1 MLFLIS
7 IRSFFLTFCVSRYII
22 MYVLNTARAI
32 KKMSVNELID
42 FIFEKYYKRI
52 WFSCYYSMKLLKK
65 RFIVAYKQIN
75 WKNAWSSLCWQTLS
89 IIYKKEKHK
98 ISKTI
103 RNNYLSTKNF
113 WKPKHCWYKISYYRT
128 SKNFAKII
136 QDWKSRF

>member
-1 MLFLIS
+1 
-7 IRSFFLTFCVSRYII
+7 
-22 MYVLNTARAI
+22 
-32 KKMSVNELID
+32 MSVNELID

-113 WKPKHCWYKISYYRT
+113 ENLNIVDIKSVITEHPKTSQKLSKIEKAGSNSSLYSDT
-128 SKNFAKII
+128 KKV
-136 QDWKSRF
+136 KSF